1 MNSFV
6 PSEVVARFRATSRKL
21 LRPKLPFSARIVSNR
36 SRGSAGLS
44 PRTPCGHSSRSSE
57 APAARDG
64 DPRNRPNRYRSSR
77 VDCEHVGLLWP
88 RTAALNSA
96 GPSCAN
102 GCSASVAARFS
113 RVVSVLDAA
122 HPRWTPR
129 PAPLPRRPRQWDGH
143 ARAAAPCSEE
153 TSVHAAAFRGGHP
166 GPLTGA
172 RHLDIESRG
181 GLTSGQLVVAVDSAN
196 SPPDPRIAIGLVD
209 FTGTTSWTAMP
220 RFLADDRLTDP
231 GVYYLKIAFFADSAT
246 NPVSVGFDN
255 VRLAWTTDAAVVVYL
270 PSPAPFVLFFTQDKT
285 LFISYFAFLA
295 AVIFLAAGYHL
306 IRERREAWNAFRAPL
321 EAIGTRLKSR
331 SAWIA
336 LGQVWM
342 AVTFFQVV
350 FYYLVIAAGINPSS
364 PVNPT
369 PQSAWF
375 WLYELLNAGVYEEF
389 AFRILLIG
397 LPMAI
402 GSVVLR
408 IIEVNRGGTGSG
420 PGAAGRHIGGAWR
433 DLIGGAVRRDSPEE
447 TLVAAW
453 AFLLARPAIFGL
465 AHAPGW
471 GLWQVIPAMVAGLR
485 LGFLVLRPRVA
496 AAPASVAGDAVW
508 RAARRRGPQCKS
520 HPPGVYAFVRPAS
533 IRVSPGPI
541 PMPVLRVG
549 RSQVRRGPFHVHAV
563 RPDRLAFRSN
573 SALRDVVDRRLQV
586 VGLDLHRDV
595 PQGRRG
601 REVHDANERRLLAQ
615 AHRGAIPSTTG
626 EQLTPRGVSNPLC
639 ADQLTKPVEVLCRP
653 DDSALRRFD
662 AHIGKHIPQRGHHFV
677 RIFRRMNRRLDA
689 NAMHLTRFAPSP
701 LIFSGCLGHATKVF

>member
-433 DLIGGAVRRDSPEE
+433 YLIGGAVRRDSPKE

-453 AFLLARPAIFGL
+453 AFLIASSVIFGL

-471 GLWQVIPAMVAGLR
+471 GWWKVIPAMVAGL
-485 LGFLVLRPRVA
+485 GFGYLFVRHGIA
-496 AAPASVAGDAVW
+496 AAILAHFVNDYAAALSYEGFGGEAFLLFLNLVFLGLAIAGAGFFAWYAIVAW
-508 RAARRRGPQCKS
+508 RNFRGLIDRFRPPTRGVAIPGPQAPYFS
-520 HPPGVYAFVRPAS
+520 TMPPPVATPPDPGQSPPSAQMWPVTPSVGPPA
-533 IRVSPGPI
+533 V
-541 PMPVLRVG
+541 
-549 RSQVRRGPFHVHAV
+549 AV
-563 RPDRLAFRSN
+563 RNPSRIPREYTPSY
-573 SALRDVVDRRLQV
+573 
-586 VGLDLHRDV
+586 V
-595 PQGRRG
+595 PPPYGYQPVRVQCPYCAWVEAKYDAGRFTCTRCG
-601 REVHDANERRLLAQ
+601 RTA
-615 AHRGAIPSTTG
+615 
-626 EQLTPRGVSNPLC
+626 
-639 ADQLTKPVEVLCRP
+639 
-653 DDSALRRFD
+653 
-662 AHIGKHIPQRGHHFV
+662 
-677 RIFRRMNRRLDA
+677 
-689 NAMHLTRFAPSP
+689 
-701 LIFSGCLGHATKVF
+701 

>member
-21 LRPKLPFSARIVSNR
+21 LRPKLTFSARIVSNR
-36 SRGSAGLS
+36 TSAFHGLS
-44 PRTPCGHSSRSSE
+44 PRTPWRHSSRSSE
-57 APAARDG
+57 ASAARDG
-64 DPRNRPNRYRSSR
+64 GPRNRPNRYKSSR
-77 VDCEHVGLLWP
+77 ADCEHSWPFVASHRSIKWRGALVCERMQCVRCGAIFEGRFCPRCGAPAMDAATGAPAPQAAPMGWPCPRCGTLFRGNFCPRCGLP
-88 RTAALNSA
+88 TAAWA
-96 GPSCAN
+96 YRPPAAPSGGRTVLSILWTIALV
-102 GCSASVAARFS
+102 GFIIFVITDFAALVAAPAY
-113 RVVSVLDAA
+113 VVPGIQTIGSGQTVNSGFDFDAGN
-122 HPRWTPR
+122 WTFD
-129 PAPLPRRPRQWDGH
+129 PLGTGAVGTYRGAGGNPGGFLEMSLPISG
-143 ARAAAPCSEE
+143 ARGYWWQ
-153 TSVHAAAFRGGHP
+153 AFRVGGSVP
-166 GPLTGA
+166 FTGA
-172 RHLDIESRG
+172 VHLDIEIAG
-181 GLTSGQLVVAVDSAN
+181 GLTSGRLVVAVDSAN

-433 DLIGGAVRRDSPEE
+433 YLIGGGRPRGSPEG
-447 TLVAAW
+447 TVRAAG
-453 AFLLARPAIFGL
+453 GL
-465 AHAPGW
+465 P
-471 GLWQVIPAMVAGLR
+471 L
-485 LGFLVLRPRVA
+485 
-496 AAPASVAGDAVW
+496 AAP
-508 RAARRRGPQCKS
+508 
-520 HPPGVYAFVRPAS
+520 
-533 IRVSPGPI
+533 
-541 PMPVLRVG
+541 PVLRRQATAPPGPRARYFSSWRPPVAAPPDPGQPPPAAQMWRVTPSVG
-549 RSQVRRGPFHVHAV
+549 PPAVAV
-563 RPDRLAFRSN
+563 RNASRIPREYTPSY
-573 SALRDVVDRRLQV
+573 
-586 VGLDLHRDV
+586 V
-595 PQGRRG
+595 PPPYGYPPVRFQCPYCAWVEAKYDAGRFTCTRCG
-601 REVHDANERRLLAQ
+601 RTA
-615 AHRGAIPSTTG
+615 
-626 EQLTPRGVSNPLC
+626 
-639 ADQLTKPVEVLCRP
+639 
-653 DDSALRRFD
+653 
-662 AHIGKHIPQRGHHFV
+662 
-677 RIFRRMNRRLDA
+677 
-689 NAMHLTRFAPSP
+689 
-701 LIFSGCLGHATKVF
+701 